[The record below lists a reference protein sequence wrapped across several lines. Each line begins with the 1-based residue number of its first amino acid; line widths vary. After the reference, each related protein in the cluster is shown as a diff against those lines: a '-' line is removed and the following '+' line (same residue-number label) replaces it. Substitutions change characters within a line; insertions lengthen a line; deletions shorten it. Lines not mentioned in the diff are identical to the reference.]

1 MTAGPGHGDIWWA
14 DLDKVRPVV
23 VLTRRR
29 VAGRLTRLLVTPV
42 TTTIRGLAT
51 EVPLG
56 AAEGLASDCVASLDN
71 VQLVPASCLLRR
83 VGTIEPTRWPEFCTA
98 MAKVMGC

>member
-1 MTAGPGHGDIWWA
+1 MTSGLGHGDVWWA

-29 VAGRLTRLLVTPV
+29 VASRLTRIVVAPV
-42 TTTIRGLAT
+42 TTTVRGLAT
-51 EVPLG
+51 EVALG
-56 AAEGLASDCVASLDN
+56 EAEGLASECVASLDN
-71 VQLVPASCLLRR
+71 IQLVPTSCLLRR
-83 VGTIEPTRWPEFCTA
+83 AGVVAPDRWPEFCTA